1 MYNIEYLIM
10 YLGILFASLLGQ
22 LFNKCFLT
30 EIEGTL

>member
-1 MYNIEYLIM
+1 MYNIEHLFM

-22 LFNKCFLT
+22 LFNKRFLI